1 MKNKT
6 YNTAAAQNNKRKNF
20 ICGAHD
26 GLPIAF
32 GYLPVSFSFGLLASA
47 GGLPVWASL
56 IISMTSLTSAGQFAG
71 LGVITAA
78 GSFAELA
85 VGQFIINIRYMLM
98 SLALSQKLEK
108 MNVFKRIAVAFGIT
122 DEIFAVA
129 ATKPGEVGYFYMA
142 GLIAAPYIGWSL
154 GTLLGA
160 TVSSLLPAALSSAMG
175 VTLYAMFI
183 AIFLPEMKK
192 NRSVVITVILAAGL
206 STAFTYLLP
215 SLSSGWSMIIAAAAS
230 AAITAALPCSKEEA
244 V

>member
-1 MKNKT
+1 MKNK
-6 YNTAAAQNNKRKNF
+6 RKTF
-20 ICGAHD
+20 LRGAHD

-71 LGVITAA
+71 LGVITAS

-98 SLALSQKLEK
+98 SLALSQKLEQ
-108 MNVFKRIAVAFGIT
+108 MSVFKRMAVAFGIT

-129 ATKPGEVGYFYMA
+129 ATKPGEVGYWYMM
-142 GLIAAPYIGWSL
+142 GLIAMPYIGWSL

-160 TVSSLLPAALSSAMG
+160 TVSSILPAALSSAMG

-192 NRSVVITVILAAGL
+192 SRSVVITVILAAGL
-206 STAFTYLLP
+206 STAFTYLIP
-215 SLSSGWSMIIAAAAS
+215 RLSSGWSMITAAVAS
-230 AAITAALPCSKEEA
+230 AAITALLPCSKEGTA
-244 V
+244 

>member
-6 YNTAAAQNNKRKNF
+6 HAADAVQNSKRKNF
-20 ICGAHD
+20 LQGAHD

-47 GGLPVWASL
+47 GGLPVWVSL
-56 IISMTSLTSAGQFAG
+56 MISMTSLTSAGQFAG
-71 LGVITAA
+71 LGVMTAA

-98 SLALSQKLEK
+98 SLALSQKLER
-108 MNVFKRIAVAFGIT
+108 MSVFKRMAVAFGIT

-129 ATKPGEVGYFYMA
+129 ATKPGEIGYWYMS
-142 GLIAAPYIGWSL
+142 GLIAAPYIGWAL

-160 TVSSLLPAALSSAMG
+160 TVSSILPEILSSAMG

-183 AIFLPEMKK
+183 AIFLPAMKK
-192 NRSVVITVILAAGL
+192 NHSVVIAVSLAAVL
-206 STAFTYLLP
+206 STAFTYLIP
-215 SLSSGWSMIIAAAAS
+215 SLSSGWSMIIAAVAS
-230 AAITAALPCSKEEA
+230 AAITAALPRNKEETA
-244 V
+244 